1 VKQSVQIT
9 NLFYVGDLLMKKTIS
24 LLIIT
29 FLIMSAGVKAE
40 EPDYISQ
47 IQPGKWLKNIQ
58 VPITYEGETSSARI
72 QIFFPKNY
80 VKGKYHRTVIALH
93 QYGERESDWETNTSI
108 ESLAN
113 RYNIVIVCPYMNKS
127 LCETAFY
134 PETSYRWSIIPGGR
148 YIGETLIS
156 FLNEKFSLAKK
167 SHGTGIMGVTAGA
180 RGALLVAAAY
190 NDKFSAAAGI
200 SGYYDQSTMPTS
212 RMVESV
218 YGSYK
223 KNQQRWENEDNVLK
237 LAEKLKG
244 VSVYIYHGEKND
256 AFNPI
261 QSKLM
266 AIRLKQ
272 LEKKDS
278 DYSITYKEGK
288 TGGYGWLY
296 WKGQAEP
303 VMEFMNEKLK

>member
-1 VKQSVQIT
+1 
-9 NLFYVGDLLMKKTIS
+9 MKKTFAV
-24 LLIIT
+24 LMIT
-29 FLIMSAGVKAE
+29 FLTITTGVKAE
-40 EPDYISQ
+40 EPDYANQ

-58 VPITYEGETSSARI
+58 VPVTHEGETSTARI
-72 QIFFPKNY
+72 QIFFPKDY

-93 QYGERESDWETNTSI
+93 TYGERENEWETNTSI
-108 ESLAN
+108 ASLAN
-113 RYNIVIVCPYMNKS
+113 KYSIVVVCPAMNKS
-127 LCETAFY
+127 LSETAFY
-134 PETSYRWSIIPGGR
+134 PETAYRWNILPGGK
-148 YIGETLIS
+148 YIGETLIT
-156 FLNEKFSLAKK
+156 FLNRTFSLATKK
-167 SHGTGIMGVTAGA
+167 SGTGIIGVTAGA
-180 RGALLVAAAY
+180 RGALLVAATY
-190 NDKFSAAAGI
+190 SDKFAAAAGI

-212 RMVESV
+212 KMIESV
-218 YGSYK
+218 YGSYR
-223 KNQQRWENEDNVLK
+223 KNQQRWETEENVLK
-237 LAEKLKG
+237 MADMLKG

-278 DYSITYKEGK
+278 GYSITYKEGK